1 MDLLKGGV
9 PLYLQLAG
17 ILRRRIQAKEYHG
30 QIPPENALTGEFKV
44 SRFTVRQAIDVLRR
58 EGLLY
63 AKQGVG
69 TLLAPTDKSKYV
81 IATGDLEDLVYW
93 TNESTV
99 KILRKE
105 TLRADRAKDQVA
117 SNLQIAPQEKVF
129 CYTTVRFFGTY
140 PFSYS
145 RVYLP
150 LSLGHQIPSG
160 RIRDKPIF
168 KLIEE
173 HCHIPVT
180 AMTQRISAIAAG
192 PEFTRVLKVKSG
204 EPMLYL
210 NRIYHSA
217 EGRPVELSV
226 VFYDVKKLEYTIKLL
241 RQAALE
247 SGRSGASRR
256 P

>member
-1 MDLLKGGV
+1 MGLLKGGV

-17 ILRRRIQAKEYHG
+17 ILRRRIQSKEYHG
-30 QIPPENALTGEFKV
+30 QIPPEKALTGEFKV

-58 EGLLY
+58 ERLLY

-69 TLLAPTDKSKYV
+69 TLLAPTDKSKCV

-105 TLRADRAKDQVA
+105 TLRADRAKDPVA
-117 SNLQIAPQEKVF
+117 SCLQTAPQEKVF
-129 CYTTVRFFGTY
+129 CYTTLRFFGTY

-150 LSLGHQIPSG
+150 FSLGHQIPPG
-160 RIRDKPIF
+160 QLRGKPIF

-173 HCHIPVT
+173 YCHIPVIET
-180 AMTQRISAIAAG
+180 TQRISAIAAG
-192 PEFTRVLKVKSG
+192 PELTRVLKVKRG

-210 NRIYHSA
+210 NRIYHST

-226 VFYDVKKLEYTIKLL
+226 VFYDVKKLEYSIKLL
-241 RQAALE
+241 RQAGLE
-247 SGRSGASRR
+247 NGLSGAPRR

>member
-1 MDLLKGGV
+1 MGLLKGGV

-17 ILRRRIQAKEYHG
+17 ILRRRIQNKEYHG

-44 SRFTVRQAIDVLRR
+44 SRFTVRQAINVLRR

-63 AKQGVG
+63 PKQGVG
-69 TLLAPTDKSKYV
+69 TLLARREKSKYV

-99 KILRKE
+99 KILRRE
-105 TLRADRAKDQVA
+105 ILRADQTQDKVA
-117 SNLQIAPQEKVF
+117 LSLQIAPWEKVF
-129 CYTTVRFFGTY
+129 CYTTLRFFKKH

-160 RIRDKPIF
+160 QLRGKPIF

-173 HCHIPVT
+173 YCHIPVT
-180 AMTQRISAIAAG
+180 ETTQRISAIAAG
-192 PEFTRVLKVKSG
+192 PELTRVLKVKRG

-210 NRIYHSA
+210 NRIYHST

-241 RQAALE
+241 RQAGLE
-247 SGRSGASRR
+247 SGPFGSPRR